1 MGKADLHLHTRVS
14 DGLATVDEL
23 LTYVEHETDLDLI
36 AVTDHEDV
44 SGGQRARDAAAR
56 GGLRFEVVVGA
67 EVTTNQGH
75 LLALGI
81 ERCPR
86 SFRSIEKTLEDVHAQ
101 GGLAIAPHPQSWLT
115 RSISVRTIDRLQ
127 RLAEPGIT
135 FDALETANPSPAGKL
150 SRSQAL
156 QAARRWELAETGS
169 SDAHHLL
176 HTATGW
182 TEYPG
187 SGYED
192 LRGAIVARKTLAC
205 MSQYPSLRDVGYR
218 RAALGLAWGYAATPR
233 KMLRL
238 GQRPLRVV

>member
-1 MGKADLHLHTRVS
+1 VGKADLHLHTRVS
-14 DGLATVDEL
+14 DGLAKVDEL
-23 LTYVEHETDLDLI
+23 LTYVEHETDLDLM
-36 AVTDHEDV
+36 AVTDHEDL
-44 SGGQRARDAAAR
+44 SGGQRAREAAAR
-56 GGLRFEVVVGA
+56 RGMDIVVVVGA
-67 EVTTNQGH
+67 EITTNQGH

-81 ERCPR
+81 ERCPK

-135 FDALETANPSPAGKL
+135 FDAVETANPSPAGKL
-150 SRSQAL
+150 TRSKAL
-156 QAARRWELAETGS
+156 QTARRWELAETGS

-176 HTATGW
+176 HTGTGW

-187 SGYED
+187 SGFEA
-192 LRGAIVARKTLAC
+192 LRAAIVARTTIAC
-205 MSQYPSLRDVGYR
+205 MSRYPSLRDVGYR

-238 GQRPLRVV
+238 GQHPRRVV